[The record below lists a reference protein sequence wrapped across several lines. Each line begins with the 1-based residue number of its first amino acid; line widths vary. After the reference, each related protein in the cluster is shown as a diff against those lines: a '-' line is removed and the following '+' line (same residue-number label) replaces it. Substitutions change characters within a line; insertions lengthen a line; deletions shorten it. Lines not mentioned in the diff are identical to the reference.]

1 MNVSLGVWNG
11 VCGSEGVSE
20 KLKKRVSDV
29 HLCVREE
36 EKERECVYVCV
47 HVGVRANQCATVS
60 MSYSTS
66 K

>member
-29 HLCVREE
+29 FLRVRE
-36 EKERECVYVCV
+36 RHSACVCACVCASKSV
-47 HVGVRANQCATVS
+47 CYRIYELLNQ
-60 MSYSTS
+60 
-66 K
+66 